1 MNKLLRRFREFGSW
15 RLVRAYWRM
24 GALSVAFRQGVK
36 VVLGITKLDDAYQP
50 VLSKV
55 ASSLYTQYHPLLL
68 SLRDHYSSFA
78 VQQAPSP
85 KERKIWFC
93 WLQGIEEA
101 PALVRACLNSIRRNI
116 PEWEVIVISLDNYR
130 NYVEVPS
137 EIEEK
142 FRRGIIPKALFSDML
157 RVALLCLHGGTW
169 MDASLLCTSHNFP
182 PSVLD
187 CDLFLFQHLQPG
199 EYRFR
204 GTSNWFITARPQNP
218 LLLVLRDM
226 LYQYWRDHDCT
237 LNYYIFHQ
245 FFAWIA
251 QEYPNEIAAMPRGNR
266 LPPLQLGAR
275 LDHPFDADWW
285 NRFTNH
291 CAFHKLNFRV
301 AERIKHPASTYYAH
315 ILEQYGTE

>member
-24 GALSVAFRQGVK
+24 GLLSVVLRQGAK
-36 VVLGITKLDDAYQP
+36 AMLGLTKLDDAYQP
-50 VLSKV
+50 VLRKV
-55 ASSLYTQYHPLLL
+55 ASLLYTQYHPLLI
-68 SLRDHYSSFA
+68 SLKIKYSSLPHSL
-78 VQQAPSP
+78 PSHP
-85 KERKIWFC
+85 LNIWFC
-93 WLQGIEEA
+93 WLQGIDEA
-101 PALVRACLNSIRRNI
+101 PALVHACLNSIRRNI
-116 PEWEVIVISLDNYR
+116 SDREVVVISLSNYR
-130 NYVEVPS
+130 DYVELPS
-137 EIEEK
+137 EIEEM
-142 FRRGIIPKALFSDML
+142 FHRGYIPKALFSDIL
-157 RVALLCLHGGTW
+157 RVSLLCQHGGTW

-226 LYQYWRDHDCT
+226 LYQYWHDYDCT
-237 LNYYIFHQ
+237 LDYYIFHQ

-275 LDHPFDADWW
+275 IDQPFDADWW
-285 NRFTNH
+285 NRFTNR

-301 AERIKHPASTYYAH
+301 AERIKHPINTYYAH

>member
-24 GALSVAFRQGVK
+24 GLLSVVLRQGAK
-36 VVLGITKLDDAYQP
+36 AMLGLTKLDDAYQP
-50 VLSKV
+50 VLRKV
-55 ASSLYTQYHPLLL
+55 ASLLYTQYHPLLT
-68 SLRDHYSSFA
+68 SLKIKYSSL
-78 VQQAPSP
+78 PHSLSSHP
-85 KERKIWFC
+85 LNIWFC
-93 WLQGIEEA
+93 WLQGIDEA
-101 PALVRACLNSIRRNI
+101 PALVHACLNSIRRNI
-116 PEWEVIVISLDNYR
+116 SDREVVVISLSNYR
-130 NYVEVPS
+130 DYVELPS
-137 EIEEK
+137 EIEEM
-142 FRRGIIPKALFSDML
+142 FHRGYIPKALFSDIL
-157 RVALLCLHGGTW
+157 RVSLLCQHGGTW

-226 LYQYWRDHDCT
+226 LYQYWHDYDCT
-237 LNYYIFHQ
+237 LDYYIFHQ

-275 LDHPFDADWW
+275 LDQPFDADWW
-285 NRFTNH
+285 NRFTNR

-301 AERIKHPASTYYAH
+301 AERIKHPINTYYAH